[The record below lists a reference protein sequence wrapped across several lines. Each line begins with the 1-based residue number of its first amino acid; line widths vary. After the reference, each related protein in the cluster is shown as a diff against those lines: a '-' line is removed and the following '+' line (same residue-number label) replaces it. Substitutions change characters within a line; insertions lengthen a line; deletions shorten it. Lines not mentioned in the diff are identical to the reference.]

1 MLCLYPLSHLLSILG
16 FIWQIYMQSPQR
28 IARELALLSIS
39 QLPASPNKLATQ
51 QLSQMVTAA
60 IRTLATEIQDT
71 LETASSELK
80 KGNDRLLNSEVRAVD
95 VNSARIMVEDAIKM
109 TQIAINRLGVAVEL
123 PEFIQ
128 LTNQPEV
135 RSYTM
140 QLISTVQQNRQ
151 PIDELLTEVL
161 LNWQL
166 SRITRIDRDILR
178 MAVAE
183 MQYMGQSS
191 AVAIN
196 EAVELAKRYSDDE
209 GKRFINGVLRRVSD
223 RLKSDQDIP
232 ETLAS
237 S

>member
-1 MLCLYPLSHLLSILG
+1 
-16 FIWQIYMQSPQR
+16 MQSPQR